1 VRDFPD
7 VHSWVR
13 RIEGVF
19 PGSYRRVDDATSRSP
34 TKSHSAPASRRGTE
48 HHDLVQAHR
57 RPGVSLMFA
66 RLAAVQDV
74 MTPPP
79 AQAGSRPPQAH
90 PPTGTAVGP
99 EYTSA
104 WNAQGRGPAVTSDD
118 SPPIRPRRD
127 GPEAR
132 AAAPAALAG
141 LPGGAQNVR
150 RRPEA
155 LSQRGSGRRGRRA
168 AGRCRV
174 PDRRPAIPAREPT
187 APNRVELI
195 LLGVVL
201 AIAATGAA
209 VLLTRTGS

>member
-1 VRDFPD
+1 MIFRMSIRGFGELRVRSPVRTVESMTRRHGAPRNPTALPHQKGDGASRSCTSPSSPCRLAD
-7 VHSWVR
+7 VR
-13 RIEGVF
+13 RACRCA
-19 PGSYRRVDDATSRSP
+19 RRDDA
-34 TKSHSAPASRRGTE
+34 
-48 HHDLVQAHR
+48 
-57 RPGVSLMFA
+57 
-66 RLAAVQDV
+66 
-74 MTPPP
+74 
-79 AQAGSRPPQAH
+79 
-90 PPTGTAVGP
+90 PTGA
-99 EYTSA
+99 
-104 WNAQGRGPAVTSDD
+104 GRGHARRRRIRQRGRQSVPNTHRHGTLRAEDQRLTSDD
-118 SPPIRPRRD
+118 LPPIRPRRD